1 MGFNCVY
8 TSLKN
13 SLSGDYFIWLRFIY
27 GKSSVNEP
35 GSVTISSTCE
45 IDSEE
50 SPPDYMT
57 FLFLV
62 IWRDI
67 YTSLHNGCTY
77 WHFYSEGGDISFLY
91 TYTIA
96 FIYIII

>member
-1 MGFNCVY
+1 MEFNCVY
-8 TSLKN
+8 TTLKN
-13 SLSGDYFIWLRFIY
+13 SLSVDYFIWLCFIY
-27 GKSSVNEP
+27 GKSSFSEP

-57 FLFLV
+57 FLFLI

-77 WHFYSEGGDISFLY
+77 LHFYSEGEGISFLY
-91 TYTIA
+91 THTIA
-96 FIYIII
+96 FIYVFI

>member
-8 TSLKN
+8 TTLKN
-13 SLSGDYFIWLRFIY
+13 SLSVDYFIWLCFIY
-27 GKSSVNEP
+27 GKSSFSEP

-57 FLFLV
+57 FLFLI

-77 WHFYSEGGDISFLY
+77 LHFYSEEEGISFLY
-91 TYTIA
+91 THTIA
-96 FIYIII
+96 FIYVFI